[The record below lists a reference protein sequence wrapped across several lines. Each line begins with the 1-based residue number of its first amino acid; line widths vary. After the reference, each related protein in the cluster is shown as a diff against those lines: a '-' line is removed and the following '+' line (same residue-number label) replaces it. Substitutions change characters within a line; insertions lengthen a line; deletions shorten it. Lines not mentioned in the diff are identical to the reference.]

1 LIGIRNAI
9 ENANMRNVGIGVK
22 GLIGDAMPA
31 IISQGAI
38 LANKGAQAAP
48 TLLRSLM
55 TALGY
60 QEPPQ

>member
-1 LIGIRNAI
+1 
-9 ENANMRNVGIGVK
+9 MRNVGIGVK